1 MMALTTIKNREAKTF
16 VPVNNHFD
24 SSEKLNSIDQ
34 FKPFYIFFLNFV
46 YLFQ

>member
-24 SSEKLNSIDQ
+24 SSEKLNSNDQ